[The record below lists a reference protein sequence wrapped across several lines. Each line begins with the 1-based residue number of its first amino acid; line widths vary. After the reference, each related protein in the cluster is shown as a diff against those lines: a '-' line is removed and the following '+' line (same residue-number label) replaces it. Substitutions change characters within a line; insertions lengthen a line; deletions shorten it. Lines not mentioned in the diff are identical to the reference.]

1 MADSEIAGLTEDTT
15 PDSTD
20 NVYVQDAAGA
30 VDKRVP
36 LSALPIST
44 ATQTA
49 LNLKANAAN
58 AALTGTPTAPTAAPG
73 TNTTQ
78 VATTGFA
85 QAAIAAL
92 INSAPGALDTL
103 DELAA
108 AFGDDANFAGTV
120 TTALA
125 GKVATTG
132 NETIAGVK
140 TFSSDPIIPDEAYN
154 ATNWNGVLEPPTKN
168 AVRDQF
174 ETLPDISVE
183 NDVTLDVTDPLIAL
197 IGRTGLDVQPFV
209 YTGAGQTWTKPANA
223 TIVIPICIGG
233 GGQGASGRKG
243 AAGSDR
249 YGGGGGQG
257 GMISWAI
264 LPASACGATE
274 TVTVGAGGSALGAA
288 QTTNSTD
295 GVTGSP
301 GAATT
306 FGSLVN
312 AAGGN
317 PGIQGLAASGY
328 GGGNPW
334 SLNASGAY
342 IGVHNGQASKRSSS
356 MNYGGGF
363 SSTGATPTA
372 AMGGGGVGSG
382 GAGGGIGTSN
392 TGRAGGNSSGSP
404 GAGAATGGAV
414 NTAGTAGTAGT
425 GMAGGGGGSGGGASN
440 AGGAAGAG
448 GAGGAYGGGGG
459 GGGAGV
465 DSVSDSGAGGAG
477 ANGYCMVITIY

>member
-1 MADSEIAGLTEDTT
+1 MADSELAGLTEDTT

-49 LNLKANAAN
+49 LNAKQASDADLTTIAAAN
-58 AALTGTPTAPTAAPG
+58 NGTVLA
-73 TNTTQ
+73 
-78 VATTGFA
+78 ATTASFL
-85 QAAIAAL
+85 IADESKLDGIEA
-92 INSAPGALDTL
+92 GADVT
-103 DELAA
+103 DATNVAA
-108 AFGDDANFAGTV
+108 AGAVMD
-120 TTALA
+120 
-125 GKVATTG
+125 TG

-183 NDVTLDVTDPLIAL
+183 NDITLDVTDPLIAL

-209 YTGAGQTWTKPANA
+209 YTGSTQIWTKPANA
-223 TIVIPICIGG
+223 TIVAVIAIGG
-233 GGQGASGRKG
+233 GGQGGSGRKG
-243 AAGSDR
+243 AAGSLR
-249 YGGGGGQG
+249 FGGGGGQG
-257 GMISWAI
+257 GMISFAI
-264 LPASACGATE
+264 LEASACGPTE
-274 TVTVGAGGSALGAA
+274 TVTIGAGGSTGGGA
-288 QTTNSTD
+288 QTASNTD
-295 GVTGSP
+295 GVTGQA
-301 GAATT
+301 GGATT

-317 PGIQGLAASGY
+317 PGIQGKNDSGY

-334 SLNASGAY
+334 SLSSTAGVYAGLSSGMAAKRASF
-342 IGVHNGQASKRSSS
+342 
-356 MNYGGGF
+356 MNYGGAF
-363 SSTGATPTA
+363 STTAATPTA

-382 GAGGGIGTSN
+382 GAGGGIAIDD
-392 TGRAGGNSSGSP
+392 TGRAGTNSSGSP
-404 GAGAATGGAV
+404 GAAAVTGGAV
-414 NTAGTAGTAGT
+414 NTAGGAGNAGT
-425 GMAGGGGGSGGGASN
+425 GMTGGGGGSGGGASN
-440 AGGAAGAG
+440 GGGAAGAG
-448 GAGGAYGGGGG
+448 GAGGNYGGGGG

-465 DSVSDSGAGGAG
+465 NSVSDSGAGGAG
-477 ANGYCMVITIY
+477 ANGYCLVITVY